1 MWEDLDPPL
10 DLILLTVA
18 LVKQQH
24 VRRGEGRGG
33 LTINNGPTIMME
45 MHSRE

>member
-1 MWEDLDPPL
+1 MWQDLDPPL

-24 VRRGEGRGG
+24 VRGGEGG